1 MSINTKAVV
10 SVAEMAR
17 MVGMSRARFY
27 QLIGSAFPPPVYDVS
42 TRRPFYVEEMQA
54 MCLEVRRRNCGIDG
68 HPILFYCRRSAI
80 TTPKK
85 KSSPKTTSHTD
96 LLEALKGLGLV
107 TTAIQVEAVL
117 NEVFPKGTQNV
128 APGEVVRA
136 IFIKL
141 RTS

>member
-1 MSINTKAVV
+1 
-10 SVAEMAR
+10 

-42 TRRPFYVEEMQA
+42 TRRPFYVEEMQT

-68 HPILFYCRRSAI
+68 HPILFYCRRPAI
-80 TTPKK
+80 NTPKK
-85 KSSPKTTSHTD
+85 KSSPKTNSHAD
-96 LLEALKGLGLV
+96 LIETLKGLGLV
-107 TTAIQVEAVL
+107 TTAAQVEAVL
-117 NEVFPKGTQNV
+117 KDIFPKGTQNV

-141 RTS
+141 KSS